1 MRYDHFDMLPER
13 AFQKIGGRMTLEGGK
28 GGGGSMPSP
37 DPNIGI
43 AQREMSALA
52 KEEYQ
57 FFKNSVWPQMSAE
70 SARQTEAG
78 IKTQEQQY
86 KIGEKQLS
94 LADQYENRMRTKF
107 YPMQDQMIQEAKQYS
122 AEGEQAR
129 QGALAIGDVRSQFAN
144 TKIQNDMQM
153 ASYGISPTSGR
164 FAGMANANQVMEA
177 ATGAAA
183 ATKARSAAEQLGW
196 AKRMDAIGLGQG
208 LPGNQATSVGLG
220 LNAGTSSL
228 AAGNTGLNAY
238 GALGASAAQGFGGA
252 MQGWNNVG
260 QLGVQNYNAQVN
272 AWGQQQQA
280 NAANNAAFGS
290 TLGSLAGAGAF
301 LGGQAITKYSD
312 RRLKDNIQYIGDL
325 DSGLK
330 VYSFEYK
337 DEFKDHPDCGHG
349 TFIGVMADEVEEVIP
364 EAVFTMD
371 NGYKA
376 VNYELVR

>member
-1 MRYDHFDMLPER
+1 MS
-13 AFQKIGGRMTLEGGK
+13 KS
-28 GGGGSMPSP
+28 GGGSAPSP

-43 AQREMSALA
+43 AQREMSQLA
-52 KEEYQ
+52 KDEYT
-57 FFKNSVWPQMSAE
+57 FFKENVWPQMSAE

-86 KIGEKQLS
+86 KTGEKQLA
-94 LADQYENRMRTKF
+94 LAEEYQQRMKQKF
-107 YPMQDQMIQEAKQYS
+107 YPMQDQMIKEAQQYS

-144 TKIQNDMQM
+144 QRDQNAMQL
-153 ASYGISPTSGR
+153 ASYGINPTSGR

-208 LPGNQATSVGLG
+208 LAGNQATSVGLG
-220 LNAGTSSL
+220 INAGTSSL

-252 MQGWNNVG
+252 MQGWSNVG

-280 NAANNAAFGS
+280 NAANNSAFGS
-290 TLGSLAGAGAF
+290 TLGSLAGAGAM
-301 LGGQAITKYSD
+301 LGSAYMKSSD
-312 RRLKDNIQYIGDL
+312 RRLKENIEYMGEL
-325 DSGLK
+325 PSGIK

-337 DEFKDHPDCGHG
+337 DEFKDHPMCGRG
-349 TFIGVMADEVEEVIP
+349 TFIGVMADEVEQVIP

-376 VNYELVR
+376 VNYELVA